1 MRTFAHLFIKEGERE
16 RTCTREIAQRTWMMR
31 RVGDGRWWGT
41 VCVSGCVCER
51 EYKIERVCRSQRARL
66 RCCAGQL
73 CLLSARVYTV
83 RCLCLARFHDKE
95 EARAAVTTGWVQS
108 LLLSFVVVVVVIASH
123 WCEALNG
130 FVPPIVIMTNWQR
143 NGQIETLPRTYACE
157 IRMQT
162 GAHCGGSE

>member
-16 RTCTREIAQRTWMMR
+16 NVHARDCTAHVNDAASGGWEMERYGVREC
-31 RVGDGRWWGT
+31 
-41 VCVSGCVCER
+41 VCVSER

-108 LLLSFVVVVVVIASH
+108 LLLSFVVVVVVIASR